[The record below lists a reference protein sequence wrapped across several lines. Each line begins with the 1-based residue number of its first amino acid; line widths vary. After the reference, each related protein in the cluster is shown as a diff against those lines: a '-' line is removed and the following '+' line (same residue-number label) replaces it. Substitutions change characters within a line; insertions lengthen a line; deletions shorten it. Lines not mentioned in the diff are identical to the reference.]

1 MYNPRQNQGRRQDQV
16 DSSEKI
22 LKISSCIFIG
32 LMVLLVIRELINE
45 CVC

>member
-22 LKISSCIFIG
+22 ANISIG
-32 LMVLLVIRELINE
+32 VTLVILAILLIVELVKHIQW
-45 CVC
+45 